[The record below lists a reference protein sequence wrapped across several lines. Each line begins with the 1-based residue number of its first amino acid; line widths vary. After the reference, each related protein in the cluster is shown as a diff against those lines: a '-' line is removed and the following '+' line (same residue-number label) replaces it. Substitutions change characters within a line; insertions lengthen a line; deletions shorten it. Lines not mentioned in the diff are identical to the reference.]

1 MSLQSIAKKHRHPEY
16 PCSPLFYT
24 RWSPRAMTGESIPK
38 EELLALF
45 EAARWAPSS
54 RNNQPWRFVIAIGKN
69 KEQFLH
75 FLGERNQIWC
85 KNAAALVVVCSST
98 TFEYDGSPS
107 KTHSSDTGAACMSLA
122 LEGARRGLVVHA
134 MEGFDYDRAS
144 RELKVPTNYKVELM
158 ITIGKLAKSSILPE
172 ELAKREIP
180 NQRKPLK
187 EIISWEE
194 FICK

>member
-24 RWSPRAMTGESIPK
+24 RWSPRAMTGESIPT

-54 RNNQPWRFVIAIGKN
+54 RNNQPWRFVIAVGKN

-75 FLGERNQIWC
+75 FLGEKNQIWC

-98 TFEYDGSPS
+98 TFEYGGGSS

-122 LEGARRGLVVHA
+122 LEGSRRGWVVHA
-134 MEGFDYDRAS
+134 MEGFDYNRT
-144 RELKVPTNYKVELM
+144 RKELNIPNTYSVELM
-158 ITIGKLAKSSILPE
+158 LAIGKLAKSSTLPE

-187 EIISWEE
+187 EIISWGE
-194 FICK
+194 FKWK